1 MTESVG
7 PFRYASCSL
16 ISGES
21 PPGDRLPVL
30 QRHCGHPSVLLA
42 GAHAPCSGGQ
52 LSASGHLS
60 ACLAVQAEHRAG
72 HSTVSS
78 TGLLEGRVAHHPCLV
93 RSSWHAPA
101 DGKCFT
107 ATFSWSARRREILF
121 CNRIK
126 LLPRALASTWSIIS
140 YCVPAAFNAVVTG
153 MWEIVRNV
161 WQQCTDLAAGKETP
175 SLR

>member
-7 PFRYASCSL
+7 PFRHASCSL

-42 GAHAPCSGGQ
+42 GAHAACSGGQ

-93 RSSWHAPA
+93 RSSWHAPD
-101 DGKCFT
+101 DGNCFT
-107 ATFSWSARRREILF
+107 VVKVLKAEPDGRRSRECHLF
-121 CNRIK
+121 
-126 LLPRALASTWSIIS
+126 WSIDRFS
-140 YCVPAAFNAVVTG
+140 
-153 MWEIVRNV
+153 
-161 WQQCTDLAAGKETP
+161 QLATLEPLHP
-175 SLR
+175 SS